1 MTTHATQLD
10 LFDPALTHPPASARR
25 RRRPR
30 ARRTP
35 RRNEL
40 LEVARV
46 ALLVARRELN
56 DYSCPKSKH
65 TFTQP
70 QLLACLVL
78 RAYRKLTYRGTS
90 ELLDASDAL
99 REVLGLTHA
108 PAHTTFKEFERR
120 AVTPT
125 LLDRLVGAVLALL
138 VEAGVVVTEVAVDST
153 GVETSGASAHFR
165 TRAKRERKGYVKLSM
180 CVACTSILLVSLAVS
195 MGPSNDLG
203 DGAREVLWR
212 AAGRCRPDWWL
223 ADAAFDAEWF
233 HTFCAASACGAS
245 SHVPPVPKAR
255 DGTVKSG
262 PDRVRCATHTPLNY
276 GRRWHVESFISG
288 LKRTC
293 GSTLAARSER
303 ALFNEAGLKALAYAV
318 RR

>member
-1 MTTHATQLD
+1 MTHGQLD
-10 LFDPALTHPPASARR
+10 LFDPGLTHPTA
-25 RRRPR
+25 PR
-30 ARRTP
+30 ARRGRKP

-40 LEVARV
+40 LDVARL
-46 ALLVARRELN
+46 ALVVARRELN
-56 DYSCPKSKH
+56 DYACPKSKH

-78 RAYRKLTYRGTS
+78 RAYKKLTYRGTV

-99 REVLGLTHA
+99 RATLGLTHA
-108 PAHTTFKEFERR
+108 PAHTTLKEFERR
-120 AVTPT
+120 VVTPA

-138 VEAGVVVTEVAVDST
+138 VEQGLVVREVAVDST

-165 TRAKRERKGYVKLSM
+165 TRAKRQRKGYVKLSM

-212 AAGRCRPDWWL
+212 AAPRCRPDRVV
-223 ADAAFDAEWF
+223 ADGGYDAEWF
-233 HTFCAASACGAS
+233 HTWCRGAWDAT
-245 SHVPPVPKAR
+245 SHVPPVPRAR
-255 DGTVKSG
+255 DGTVKGG
-262 PDRVRCATHTPLNY
+262 PDRVRCAAHTPLNY

-288 LKRTC
+288 MKRTC
-293 GSTLAARSER
+293 GSTLAARGEA

>member
-1 MTTHATQLD
+1 MTHGQLD
-10 LFDPALTHPPASARR
+10 LFDPGLTHPPAPHRGGR
-25 RRRPR
+25 GPR
-30 ARRTP
+30 GKP

-40 LEVARV
+40 LDVARV

-78 RAYRKLTYRGTS
+78 RAYRKLTYRGTA

-99 REVLGLTHA
+99 RGTLGLTHA
-108 PAHTTFKEFERR
+108 PAHTTLKEFERR
-120 AVTPT
+120 VVTPA
-125 LLDRLVGAVLALL
+125 LLDRLAGEVLALL
-138 VEAGVVVTEVAVDST
+138 VEHGLVVTELAVDST
-153 GVETSGASAHFR
+153 GVETTGASAHFQ
-165 TRAKRERKGYVKLSM
+165 TRSKRRRSGYVKLSIA
-180 CVACTSILLVSLAVS
+180 VACTSVVLVSLAVS

-212 AAGRCRPDWWL
+212 AAPRCRPDWVS
-223 ADAAFDAEWF
+223 ADSGFDAEWF
-233 HTFCAASACGAS
+233 HTFCRSAWDAT
-245 SHVPPVPKAR
+245 SHVPPVPKTR

-262 PDRVRCATHTPLNY
+262 PDRVRCATHTPTHVY
-276 GRRWHVESFISG
+276 GRRWHVESFVSG
-288 LKRTC
+288 MKRTC

>member
-1 MTTHATQLD
+1 MTHGQLD
-10 LFDPALTHPPASARR
+10 LFDPGLTHPAPVSRR
-25 RRRPR
+25 TRGSRPR
-30 ARRTP
+30 P

-40 LEVARV
+40 LDVARV
-46 ALLVARRELN
+46 ALLVARRELG

-78 RAYRKLTYRGTS
+78 RAYRKLTYRGTA

-99 REVLGLTHA
+99 RGVLGLTHA

-120 AVTPT
+120 VVTPA

-138 VEAGVVVTEVAVDST
+138 VEHGGLVVKELAVDST

-165 TRAKRERKGYVKLSM
+165 TRARRQRKGYVKLSLA
-180 CVACTSILLVSLAVS
+180 VACASVVLVSLAVS

-212 AAGRCRPDWWL
+212 AAPRCRPDWVS
-223 ADAAFDAEWF
+223 ADSGYDAEWF
-233 HTFCAASACGAS
+233 HTFCRSAWEAR
-245 SHVPPVPKAR
+245 SHVPPVPKAK
-255 DGTVKSG
+255 DGTVKGG
-262 PDRVRCATHTPLNY
+262 PDRVRCATHTPRHVY

-288 LKRTC
+288 MKRTC
-293 GSTLAARSER
+293 GSTLAARSEA

>member
-1 MTTHATQLD
+1 MSHGQLD
-10 LFDPALTHPPASARR
+10 LFDPTMTHPASPA
-25 RRRPR
+25 RPR
-30 ARRTP
+30 TKRPR

-40 LEVARV
+40 LDVARV

-90 ELLDASDAL
+90 ELLDAGDAL
-99 REVLGLTHA
+99 REVLGLRHA
-108 PAHTTFKEFERR
+108 PAHTTLKEFERR
-120 AVTPT
+120 VVTPA
-125 LLDRLVGAVLALL
+125 LLDRLVGAVLAVL
-138 VEAGVVVTEVAVDST
+138 VEAGVVVKEVAVDST

-165 TRAKRERKGYVKLSM
+165 TRARRQRKGYVKLSM
-180 CVACTSILLVSLAVS
+180 AVACGAILLVSLATS

-212 AAGRCRPDWWL
+212 AAPRCRPDWVL
-223 ADAAFDAEWF
+223 ADGGYDAEWF
-233 HTFCAASACGAS
+233 HTFCRAAWGAG
-245 SHVPPVPKAR
+245 SHVPPVPKTR
-255 DGTVKSG
+255 DGTVKTG
-262 PDRVRCATHTPLNY
+262 PDRVRCAAHTPHNY

-288 LKRTC
+288 MKRTC
-293 GSTLAARSER
+293 GSTLAARSEA

>member
-1 MTTHATQLD
+1 MSHGQLD
-10 LFDPALTHPPASARR
+10 LFDPAVTHPASPVRSRGRR
-25 RRRPR
+25 GNCR
-30 ARRTP
+30 

-40 LEVARV
+40 LDVAHV
-46 ALLVARRELN
+46 ALAVSRRQLN

-78 RAYRKLTYRGTS
+78 RACRKLTYRGTA

-108 PAHTTFKEFERR
+108 PAHTTLKEFEGRV
-120 AVTPT
+120 VTPA
-125 LLDRLVGAVLALL
+125 LLERLVGEVLATL
-138 VEAGVVVTEVAVDST
+138 VEHGGLVVDELAVDST
-153 GVETSGASAHFR
+153 GVETSSASVHFQS
-165 TRAKRERKGYVKLSM
+165 RAKRTRKSYVKLSLA
-180 CVACTSILLVSLAVS
+180 VACTCIMLVSFAVG

-212 AAGRCRPDWWL
+212 AAPRCRPDWVL
-223 ADAAFDAEWF
+223 ADSGYDAEWF
-233 HTFCAASACGAS
+233 HTFCRAAWDAT
-245 SHVPPVPKAR
+245 SHVPPVPKTK

-288 LKRTC
+288 MKRTC

-303 ALFNEAGLKALAYAV
+303 ALFNEAGLKALAYAI